1 MSKWALLAGLLSLSF
16 GENLPIVKVTT
27 NWDWNVR
34 TELVDPLRNQYALR
48 IATNAG
54 QGKTRKSPHVI
65 VHWDEFLKMRILEK
79 YSGAGKLAFRM
90 RLDRNEKP
98 FLFESFEED
107 KLVRTV
113 VLLPDGRVG
122 NESRVA
128 DGHTASEANVYGGEL
143 GLMIRKE
150 MSLDGTPTERRDYVY
165 EIPTGKKAA
174 RLARL
179 ERRDIKGELIDQGT
193 TIYGTTNVGKTTY
206 VLRTENWARADGHIH
221 SALAF
226 ALDAGNKP
234 VFVWS
239 SRGSEER
246 YFYDTKNRVSET
258 ILRDSLTREKRRD
271 TTFYYMNQA
280 PIPGDLFLPPE
291 PPALALVREWEKIPT
306 TGELRNQLVFFRPS
320 GLPGRTEDWSHA
332 APEKPASLLRKWAGE
347 TYAALS
353 FDEMGYLKSKTIHL
367 PGKEKSVSYAYT
379 YGNIK
384 VGAATTSVLQEEKTV
399 SESGAPIRTIRFVY
413 EKPVSLPGMAA
424 SKNPD
429 HSVNAV
435 QEGEEAF
442 YFTGRS
448 LFDLLISESQS
459 ASEKESPLS
468 FERDKKDLMETLRY
482 MARSGF
488 SKMLVYNEKN
498 RLSSFIRLEAR
509 PGKYAQ
515 QFSFYFYEPLIHYQ
529 QMRAQKKPE
538 RIKQDAIFIQEQKD
552 LDTDQRETFEQ
563 FAKVYDQNRHA
574 EYLRFSCRFWTDL
587 PVTSVQNSEVTAYA
601 GGMPVAEKGLTGD
614 QLRTWRQ
621 NLPGE
626 DVIGRY
632 FDVLAAKSQSLK

>member
-1 MSKWALLAGLLSLSF
+1 MLKWAFWTGLVSLTF

-27 NWDWNVR
+27 NGDWSVR
-34 TELVDPLRNQYALR
+34 TELVDPLRNAYTLQ
-48 IATNAG
+48 IVTNLG
-54 QGKTRKSPHVI
+54 RGKTKKSPYVI
-65 VHWDEFLKMRILEK
+65 AHWDEFLKVRILEK
-79 YSGAGKLAFRM
+79 YSGAGKLAWRM
-90 RLDRNEKP
+90 RLDWNEKP

-113 VLLPDGRVG
+113 RLHADGRIDS
-122 NESRVA
+122 ESRVL
-128 DGHTASEANVYGGEL
+128 DGHAVFEANAYGGEM
-143 GLMIRKE
+143 GLMTRKDL
-150 MSLDGTPTERRDYVY
+150 SLDGTPTERRDYIY
-165 EIPTGKKAA
+165 EIPAGKKTA

-179 ERRDIKGELIDQGT
+179 ERRDPKGELIDQGT
-193 TIYGTTNVGKTTY
+193 TTWGTTNFGKTSYT
-206 VLRTENWARADGHIH
+206 LRTENWSRADAHVH
-221 SALAF
+221 TSVRF
-226 ALDAGNKP
+226 ALDARNRP

-239 SRGSEER
+239 SRGSEESF
-246 YFYDTKNRVSET
+246 FYDTGSRVSEM

-271 TTFYYMNQA
+271 TTFYYMSQPPA
-280 PIPGDLFLPPE
+280 PGDLFLPPE
-291 PPALALVREWEKIPT
+291 PPALSLTREWEKIPT
-306 TGELRNQLVFFRPS
+306 TGELRNRLVFFRPS
-320 GLPGRTEDWSHA
+320 GLPGRSEDWSHK
-332 APEKPASLLRKWAGE
+332 APEKPAALLRKWAGE

-367 PGKEKSVSYAYT
+367 PGSEKSVSYSYT
-379 YGNIK
+379 YGNAKI
-384 VGAATTSVLQEEKTV
+384 GAATTTVLQEEKTV
-399 SESGAPIRTIRFVY
+399 SESGAPVRTIRFVY
-413 EKPVSLPGMAA
+413 EKPTVLPGM
-424 SKNPD
+424 SGSVSPD
-429 HSVNAV
+429 YNVNAV

-459 ASEKESPLS
+459 ASEKEAPLS
-468 FERDKKDLMETLRY
+468 FEKDKADLMETLRY

-498 RLSSFIRLEAR
+498 RLSSFVRLEAR

-552 LDTDQRETFEQ
+552 LDSDQRAAFEA

-587 PVTSVQNSEVTAYA
+587 AVTAVQNSEVTAYA

-614 QLRTWRQ
+614 QLRSWRQ

-626 DVIGRY
+626 DVLSRY
-632 FDVLAAKSQSLK
+632 FDVLAAKSQMIK